1 MPVKCIGHIMV
12 SDHREKVAGGP
23 VQYVRWQLQGYLFAS
38 STYLLLLSL
47 YKLLAPSLL
56 FENFTGVN

>member
-1 MPVKCIGHIMV
+1 MV
-12 SDHREKVAGGP
+12 SDDREKLAGGL

-38 STYLLLLSL
+38 SRYLLLLSL